1 MQALVDILLLIK
13 TLMRQKILS
22 SPLPLTMKLTALW
35 DNHSDCQSS
44 MVLSYVS
51 CVCTYVWAAVKGLA
65 REQAIRGALACGAGK
80 GRRACNYV
88 SRIYNEY
95 LHQKRRCRLLIGGD
109 DISNDVIT
117 LGTCF
122 SMFVYIRT
130 DWRKS
135 DSSVNQE
142 PKGKWRWNSNLRL
155 SKDQVSDAFG
165 LNSTKSRETAG
176 VVVLVFFFPKA
187 TRRPT
192 ATRAKKIIL

>member
-1 MQALVDILLLIK
+1 MYVC
-13 TLMRQKILS
+13 MSGRQRISQGAS
-22 SPLPLTMKLTALW
+22 SPG
-35 DNHSDCQSS
+35 SS
-44 MVLSYVS
+44 
-51 CVCTYVWAAVKGLA
+51 G
-65 REQAIRGALACGAGK
+65 GGAGK

-95 LHQKRRCRLLIGGD
+95 LHQKSRCRLPIGGD

-122 SMFVYIRT
+122 SMFVYIRA

-135 DSSVNQE
+135 DSSVDQE
-142 PKGKWRWNSNLRL
+142 QKGKWRWNSNSRDVVASSPSFSRLTARAPGELALRL

-176 VVVLVFFFPKA
+176 VVVLVLFS
-187 TRRPT
+187 
-192 ATRAKKIIL
+192 